1 MAGWNGAP
9 DFCRHFSETN
19 LKPFSRSAHQP
30 DAKQSRVTLTNGE
43 RNLFMKA
50 TPLRFVALLTFCL
63 LGAAGTVLAQDF
75 QQTYQLGP
83 DGVINVRAVSGN
95 VKVTGYDGEVIVVT
109 ATKQG
114 RDRDLV
120 TIEDNSTSNR
130 VEVRDRYP
138 ERCNCN
144 ASVNFEVKVPRRINY
159 RFDSFSSVSGDVDVS
174 GVAGDLRAKS
184 VSGNVVVKGTAGNV
198 SASSVSGNVEVNEVA
213 GTVSAKSTS
222 GNVQVEIVRLDQSGN
237 MDFTSVSGNVTV
249 RVPATLDAE
258 VDMSALSGDL
268 RSDFP
273 IQIEKKEYG
282 PGRTARGRIG
292 NGTGRV
298 KMSSVSGNLSL
309 LRL

>member
-1 MAGWNGAP
+1 
-9 DFCRHFSETN
+9 
-19 LKPFSRSAHQP
+19 
-30 DAKQSRVTLTNGE
+30 
-43 RNLFMKA
+43 MKA
-50 TPLRFVALLTFCL
+50 TPLRFATLALFCVF
-63 LGAAGTVLAQDF
+63 ATASAGRAQDF

-83 DGVINVRAVSGN
+83 DGVVNIRSISGS

-114 RDRDLV
+114 RDRELV
-120 TIEDNSTSNR
+120 SIEDNSTSNR

-144 ASVNFEVKVPRRINY
+144 VSVHFEVKVPRRITY
-159 RFDSFSSVSGDVDVS
+159 RFDSFSSVSGDVEVAGVS
-174 GVAGDLRAKS
+174 GDLRAKS
-184 VSGNVVVKGTAGNV
+184 VSGNVHIQGAAGNV
-198 SASSVSGNVEVNEVA
+198 NATSVSGNVEVGEVA

-222 GNVQVEIVRLDQSGN
+222 GNVQVQIVRLESTGN
-237 MDFTSVSGNVTV
+237 MEFTSVSGNVTV
-249 RVPATLDAE
+249 RVPDNLDAE

-282 PGRTARGRIG
+282 PGRTARGRLG
-292 NGTGRV
+292 NATRRV
-298 KMSSVSGNLSL
+298 KMSSISGDLSL